1 MRRATG
7 SLVTRLFDVRA
18 GEGRGSFGFAA
29 LLLLVIAAHTVL
41 ETARDALLLTGPG
54 PRALG
59 LVYMCI
65 AAGTV
70 PGTALAAR
78 TGERFGQRRALGAI
92 LVIAVVGPVL
102 LFLVPTSHATAMATY
117 VLSGILGSIVVPQF
131 WTLAGTVLTVAQGRR
146 LFGLISAAGIV
157 GGVLGPAIASA
168 ALVVL
173 PVKSLLLVSAC
184 GFAVAAGALSL
195 VRVTERIPEP
205 RKARRVPLTASL
217 RAFREQPFLVR
228 VALVIF
234 LSTAT
239 FLALDYLFKSSV
251 ARSLP
256 GPAVG
261 PFVAHYYLVLNVV
274 SLVVQLLVSGTVVR
288 HVGVLPA
295 LVLTPLLL
303 VAAALGAVA
312 TGGSFPG
319 VLLVKGI
326 DGSLRYSIHRV
337 TGELMYLPVPTI
349 ARQRTKPLIDGALGR
364 IAQTA
369 TGAGLLALGGTSL
382 VSPGPLAGIVAA
394 MAAVWLAVVLTM
406 RRPYLRLLRNAIT
419 SGSLDAA
426 DSPEPLDLET
436 AQMLVQRLASEDPL
450 EVEGAMTVLSRRGRA
465 GFVPALVLLHRDEGV
480 LVEALERF
488 GESTRSDWFAL
499 ARRLLDDPREA
510 VRVAAARALARHEQL
525 DPASLANDVGWRAR
539 GYAAVR
545 MALRDPSIDVVEHRS
560 VAQLLDEVGVA
571 GEAARLGMLAAVVD
585 ARPTSRLT
593 PLLHA
598 LAREPRG
605 SRERTELFARAAA
618 AQRDTMLVPHLASLL
633 ARTEGREAVRA
644 ALVALGDPALD
655 EVWRMLRDP
664 ATERR
669 LRVHLPKT
677 IARFASKRAAER
689 LLVEIEME
697 DDGLVRYKTIQ
708 ALRTL
713 VTDHRVVAD
722 RARTERLCAGELE
735 RHFRTLALRCL
746 LDGGAPPPGRGTAA
760 AVLSK
765 LLAEKAGHA
774 LERAFQLMQIAHPRQ
789 GVHHAWLACRS
800 DNAYAR
806 ATAAELLD
814 TLLRRRDQQGLRAL
828 FRLANDDLALD
839 ERVERAQSL
848 VSSMARSRA
857 EAVEALAR
865 SDDAMLAALGKR
877 MEVKACPTYEADGS
891 RASSSSRLSAGAFV
905 PSNRG

>member
-1 MRRATG
+1 M
-7 SLVTRLFDVRA
+7 TRLFDVRA
-18 GEGRGSFGFAA
+18 GEGRGSLGFAA

-59 LVYMCI
+59 LVYMAI

-92 LVIAVVGPVL
+92 LVVAVVGPLL
-102 LFLVPTSHATAMATY
+102 LFLVPTSHAMAMATY

-168 ALVVL
+168 ALVFL
-173 PVKSLLLVSAC
+173 PVKSLLLVSSC
-184 GFAVAAGALSL
+184 GFAVAVGALSL
-195 VRVTERIPEP
+195 VRVTERVPEP
-205 RKARRVPLTASL
+205 RQSRRVPLTASL
-217 RAFREQPFLVR
+217 RAFREQPFLAR
-228 VALVIF
+228 VALVVF

-251 ARSLP
+251 ARSFS

-261 PFVAHYYLVLNVV
+261 RFVAHYYLVLNIV
-274 SLVVQLLVSGTVVR
+274 SLAVQLLMSGTVIR

-295 LVLTPLLL
+295 LLLTPLLL
-303 VAAALGAVA
+303 FAGSLGALA
-312 TGGSFPG
+312 SGGSFPG
-319 VLLVKGI
+319 VLLVKGV

-349 ARQRTKPLIDGALGR
+349 ARQRSKPVIDGALGR

-369 TGAGLLALGGTSL
+369 TGAGLLALGGTRL
-382 VSPGPLAGIVAA
+382 VAPAPLAAIVAGL
-394 MAAVWLAVVLTM
+394 AAIWLGVVLTM

-465 GFVPALVLLHRDEGV
+465 GFIPALVLLHRDEEV

-488 GESTRSDWFAL
+488 GGSARTDWFAL
-499 ARRLLDDPREA
+499 ARRLLDDPSEA

-525 DPASLANDVGWRAR
+525 DPASLAHDVGWRAR

-545 MALRDPSIDVVEHRS
+545 MALRDPSIEILEHRS
-560 VAQLLDEVGVA
+560 IAMLLDEAGDA
-571 GEAARLGMLAAVVD
+571 GEAARLGMLAAIVD
-585 ARPTSRLT
+585 APPTSRLT
-593 PLLHA
+593 PLLRV

-605 SRERTELFARAAA
+605 SRERTELLARAVAE
-618 AQRDTMLVPHLASLL
+618 QRDAVLVPHLAALL
-633 ARTEGREAVRA
+633 SHREGREAVRT
-644 ALVALGDPALD
+644 ALVALGEPALE
-655 EVWRMLRDP
+655 EVWRMLHDP
-664 ATERR
+664 ATARR
-669 LRVHLPKT
+669 LRLHIPKT
-677 IARFASKRAAER
+677 IARFASKRAAEY
-689 LLVEIEME
+689 LLAEVETE
-697 DDGLVRYKTIQ
+697 DDGLVRYKAIQ
-708 ALRTL
+708 ALRVL
-713 VTDHRVVAD
+713 VTEHRIAVD
-722 RARTERLCAGELE
+722 RARTERLCAFELE
-735 RHFRTLALRCL
+735 RHFRRLALRHV
-746 LDGGAPPPGRGTAA
+746 LDGGAPPPGQAA
-760 AVLSK
+760 AATVLSA
-765 LLAEKAGHA
+765 LLDEKAVHA

-789 GVHHAWLACRS
+789 GVHHAWLALRS
-800 DNAYAR
+800 GDAYAR

-828 FRLANDDLALD
+828 FRLATDDLPPD
-839 ERVERAQSL
+839 DRIERARSL
-848 VSSMARSRA
+848 VSLMARSRE
-857 EAVEALAR
+857 EAVEALVRAV
-865 SDDAMLAALGKR
+865 DPMLSALGKR
-877 MEVKACPTYEADGS
+877 MEVKACPTYEAGAS
-891 RASSSSRLSAGAFV
+891 RANSSSRHSAAAYV
-905 PSNRG
+905 PSSRG

>member
-1 MRRATG
+1 
-7 SLVTRLFDVRA
+7 VTRLFDVRA
-18 GEGRGSFGFAA
+18 GEGRGSLGFAA
-29 LLLLVIAAHTVL
+29 LLLVVIAAHTVL

-59 LVYMCI
+59 LVYMGI
-65 AAGTV
+65 AVGTV

-102 LFLVPTSHATAMATY
+102 LFLVPTGHGMAMATY

-131 WTLAGTVLTVAQGRR
+131 WTLAGTVLTVSQGRR

-157 GGVLGPAIASA
+157 GGVLGPAVASA
-168 ALVVL
+168 ALIVL
-173 PVKSLLLVSAC
+173 PVKSLLVVSSC
-184 GFAVAAGALSL
+184 GFVVAIGALSL
-195 VRVTERIPEP
+195 VRVTERVPEP
-205 RKARRVPLTASL
+205 RQARRVPLTASL
-217 RAFREQPFLVR
+217 RAFLEQPFLAR
-228 VALVIF
+228 VALVVF

-239 FLALDYLFKSSV
+239 FLALDYLFKSTV

-261 PFVAHYYLVLNVV
+261 RFVAHYYLVLNIV
-274 SLVVQLLVSGTVVR
+274 SLVVQLLMSGTVIR

-303 VAAALGAVA
+303 FGGSLGAFA
-312 TGGSFPG
+312 GGGSLPS
-319 VLLVKGI
+319 VLAVKGI

-349 ARQRTKPLIDGALGR
+349 PRQRTKPLIDGALGR

-382 VSPGPLAGIVAA
+382 VAPRPLAAVVAGL
-394 MAAVWLAVVLTM
+394 AAAWLAVVVTM

-465 GFVPALVLLHRDEGV
+465 GFIPALVLLHRDEGV

-499 ARRLLDDPREA
+499 ARRLLDDPSEA

-525 DPASLANDVGWRAR
+525 DPASLAHDAGWRAR

-545 MALRDPSIDVVEHRS
+545 MALRDTSTAIVEHRS
-560 VAQLLDEVGVA
+560 VASLLDEPGEG
-571 GEAARLGMLAAVVD
+571 GEAARLGMLASAVD
-585 ARPTSRLT
+585 APRSPRLT

-598 LAREPRG
+598 LAHESRG
-605 SRERTELFARAAA
+605 SRERVELFARAVA
-618 AQRDTMLVPHLASLL
+618 AQLDATLIPHLVSLL
-633 ARTEGREAVRA
+633 VRREGRESVRA

-655 EVWRMLRDP
+655 EVSRALGDP

-677 IARFASKRAAER
+677 LARFASKRAAER
-689 LLVEIEME
+689 LLAEVETE
-697 DDGLVRYKTIQ
+697 DDGLVRYKAIQ
-708 ALRTL
+708 ALRVL
-713 VTDHRVVAD
+713 VTEHRIAVD
-722 RARTERLCAGELE
+722 RTRTERLCSGELE
-735 RHFRTLALRCL
+735 RHFGRLALRRVF
-746 LDGGAPPPGRGTAA
+746 DAGTPPPGQVAAA
-760 AVLSK
+760 AVLSR
-765 LLAEKAGHA
+765 LLDEKAQHA

-800 DNAYAR
+800 GDPYAR
-806 ATAAELLD
+806 ATATELLL

-828 FRLANDDLALD
+828 FRLATDDLPLD
-839 ERVERAQSL
+839 ERIEQARPL
-848 VSSMARSRA
+848 VPLMARSRE
-857 EAVEALAR
+857 EAVEALVGAR
-865 SDDAMLAALGKR
+865 DAMLSALGKR
-877 MEVKACPTYEADGS
+877 MELEVKACPTYEAGES
-891 RASSSSRLSAGAFV
+891 RASSSSRPSAGAYA

>member
-1 MRRATG
+1 MG
-7 SLVTRLFDVRA
+7 CSVTRLFDVRS
-18 GEGRGSFGFAA
+18 GEGRESFGFAA
-29 LLLLVIAAHTVL
+29 LLLVVIAAHTVL

-59 LVYMCI
+59 LVYMAI

-70 PGTALAAR
+70 PGNALAAR

-92 LVIAVVGPVL
+92 LVIAVLGPML
-102 LFLVPTSHATAMATY
+102 LFFVPTSHAMAMATY

-131 WTLAGTVLTVAQGRR
+131 WTLAGTVLTMAQGRR

-157 GGVLGPAIASA
+157 GGVLGPAIASV
-168 ALVVL
+168 ALVVV
-173 PVKSLLLVSAC
+173 PVKALLLVSSC
-184 GFAVAAGALSL
+184 GFAIAVVALSL
-195 VRVTERIPEP
+195 VRVTERVPEP
-205 RKARRVPLTASL
+205 RQSRRVPLTASL
-217 RAFREQPFLVR
+217 RAFREQPFLSR
-228 VALVIF
+228 VALVVF

-251 ARSLP
+251 ARNLP

-261 PFVAHYYLVLNVV
+261 RFVAHYYLLLNVV
-274 SLVVQLLVSGTVVR
+274 SLVVQLVMSGTVVR

-303 VAAALGAVA
+303 LGGALVTLAS
-312 TGGSFPG
+312 GGSFPG

-337 TGELMYLPVPTI
+337 TGELMYLPVPTV
-349 ARQRTKPLIDGALGR
+349 ARQRSKPLIDGALGR

-382 VSPGPLAGIVAA
+382 VAPAPLAAIVAA
-394 MAAVWLAVVLTM
+394 MAAVWLGVVLTM

-450 EVEGAMTVLSRRGRA
+450 EVEGAMSVLSRRGRA
-465 GFVPALVLLHRDEGV
+465 GFIPALVLLHRDEGV

-488 GESTRSDWFAL
+488 GESTRTDWFAL
-499 ARRLLDDPREA
+499 ARRLLDDPSEA

-525 DPASLANDVGWRAR
+525 DPASLAHDVGWRAR

-545 MALRDPSIDVVEHRS
+545 MALRDPSIDVLEHRS
-560 VAQLLDEVGVA
+560 IAMLLDEAGEA
-571 GEAARLGMLAAVVD
+571 GEAARLGMLAAIVD
-585 ARPTSRLT
+585 APSTSRLT
-593 PLLHA
+593 PLLHV

-605 SRERTELFARAAA
+605 SRERIELFARAVA
-618 AQRDTMLVPHLASLL
+618 AQRDTTLVPQLASLL
-633 ARTEGREAVRA
+633 AHREGREAVRA
-644 ALVALGDPALD
+644 ALVALGEPALD

-664 ATERR
+664 PATERR
-669 LRVHLPKT
+669 LRVHIPKT

-689 LLVEIEME
+689 LLAEVETEE
-697 DDGLVRYKTIQ
+697 DGLVRYKAIQ
-708 ALRTL
+708 ALRVL
-713 VTDHRVVAD
+713 VTEHRIAVD
-722 RARTERLCAGELE
+722 RKRTERLCSVELE
-735 RHFRTLALRCL
+735 RHFRHLALRRAL
-746 LDGGAPPPGRGTAA
+746 EGGTPPPGQVAAA
-760 AVLSK
+760 AVLSA
-765 LLAEKAGHA
+765 LLDEKAVHA
-774 LERAFQLMQIAHPRQ
+774 LERAFQLMQVAHPRQ
-789 GVHHAWLACRS
+789 GVHHAWLASRS
-800 DNAYAR
+800 GDAYAR

-828 FRLANDDLALD
+828 FRLATDDLPVD
-839 ERVERAQSL
+839 ERIERARSVVPL
-848 VSSMARSRA
+848 MARSRE
-857 EAVEALAR
+857 EAIEALVRAR
-865 SDDAMLAALGKR
+865 DPMLAALGKR
-877 MEVKACPTYEADGS
+877 MEVNTCPTHEAGAS
-891 RASSSSRLSAGAFV
+891 RASSSSRRSAGAYA
-905 PSNRG
+905 PSSRG

>member
-1 MRRATG
+1 M
-7 SLVTRLFDVRA
+7 TRLFDVRA
-18 GEGRGSFGFAA
+18 GEGRGSLGFAA
-29 LLLLVIAAHTVL
+29 LLLLIIAAHTVL

-59 LVYMCI
+59 VVYMAI

-78 TGERFGQRRALGAI
+78 IGERFGQRRALGAI
-92 LVIAVVGPVL
+92 LVVAVVGPLL
-102 LFLVPTSHATAMATY
+102 LFLVPTNPAMAMATY

-157 GGVLGPAIASA
+157 GGVLGPAIAST
-168 ALVVL
+168 ALIVL
-173 PVKSLLLVSAC
+173 PVKSLLLVSSC
-184 GFAVAAGALSL
+184 GFAVAVGALSL
-195 VRVTERIPEP
+195 VRVTERVPEP
-205 RKARRVPLTASL
+205 RQPRRVPLTASL
-217 RAFREQPFLVR
+217 RAFREQPFLAR
-228 VALVIF
+228 VALVVF

-251 ARSLP
+251 ARSFS

-261 PFVAHYYLVLNVV
+261 RFVAHYYLVLNLV
-274 SLVVQLLVSGTVVR
+274 SLVVQLLMSGTVIR

-295 LVLTPLLL
+295 LVLTPLMLL
-303 VAAALGAVA
+303 AGSLGAVA
-312 TGGSFPG
+312 SGGSLPG

-349 ARQRTKPLIDGALGR
+349 ARQRSKPLIDGALGR

-369 TGAGLLALGGTSL
+369 TGAGLLALGGTGL
-382 VSPGPLAGIVAA
+382 VSPAPLAAIVAGL
-394 MAAVWLAVVLTM
+394 AAIWLGVVLTM
-406 RRPYLRLLRNAIT
+406 RKPYLRLLRNAIT

-465 GFVPALVLLHRDEGV
+465 GFIPALVLLHRDEGV

-499 ARRLLDDPREA
+499 ARRLLDAPSEA

-525 DPASLANDVGWRAR
+525 DPASLAHDVGWRAR

-545 MALRDPSIDVVEHRS
+545 MALRDPSIEIADHRS
-560 VAQLLDEVGVA
+560 VAMLLDEAGDA

-585 ARPTSRLT
+585 ASPSARLT
-593 PLLHA
+593 PLLHV
-598 LAREPRG
+598 LAREPQG
-605 SRERTELFARAAA
+605 SPERSELFARAVAV
-618 AQRDTMLVPHLASLL
+618 QRDATLVPHLASLL
-633 ARTEGREAVRA
+633 AHREGREAVRA
-644 ALVALGDPALD
+644 ALVALDEPALE

-664 ATERR
+664 TTERR

-677 IARFASKRAAER
+677 LARFASKRAADR
-689 LLVEIEME
+689 LLVEVETE
-697 DDGLVRYKTIQ
+697 DDGLVRYKAIQ
-708 ALRTL
+708 ALRVL
-713 VTDHRVVAD
+713 VTEHRIAVD
-722 RARTERLCAGELE
+722 RTRTERLCSGELE
-735 RHFRTLALRCL
+735 RHFRRLALRHALDARTPEPGQAAAATVLSAL
-746 LDGGAPPPGRGTAA
+746 LD
-760 AVLSK
+760 
-765 LLAEKAGHA
+765 EKAVHA

-789 GVHHAWLACRS
+789 GVHHAWLAFRS
-800 DNAYAR
+800 GDAYAR

-814 TLLRRRDQQGLRAL
+814 TILRRRDQQGLRTL
-828 FRLANDDLALD
+828 FRLATDDLPVD
-839 ERVERAQSL
+839 ERVERARAL
-848 VSSMARSRA
+848 VPLMARSRE
-857 EAVEALAR
+857 EAVEALVRAP
-865 SDDAMLAALGKR
+865 DAMLAALGKR
-877 MEVKACPTYEADGS
+877 MEVKACPTYEADAS
-891 RASSSSRLSAGAFV
+891 RASSSSLRSVGVCA
-905 PSNRG
+905 PSSRG

>member
-1 MRRATG
+1 
-7 SLVTRLFDVRA
+7 VTRLFDVRA
-18 GEGRGSFGFAA
+18 GEGRGSLGFAA

-59 LVYMCI
+59 LVYMAI

-78 TGERFGQRRALGAI
+78 TGERFGQRRAFGAI
-92 LVIAVVGPVL
+92 LVIAVAGPVL
-102 LFLVPTSHATAMATY
+102 LFLVPTSHAMAMATY
-117 VLSGILGSIVVPQF
+117 VLSGILGSIVIPQF
-131 WTLAGTVLTVAQGRR
+131 WTLAGTALTVAQGRR

-168 ALVVL
+168 ALIVL
-173 PVKSLLLVSAC
+173 PVKSLLLVSSC
-184 GFAVAAGALSL
+184 GFAVAVAALSL
-195 VRVTERIPEP
+195 VRSPERVPEP
-205 RKARRVPLTASL
+205 RQARRVPVTASL
-217 RAFREQPFLVR
+217 RAFREQPFLAR
-228 VALVIF
+228 VALVVF

-251 ARSLP
+251 ARSMP

-261 PFVAHYYLVLNVV
+261 RFVAHYYLVLNVA
-274 SLVVQLLVSGTVVR
+274 SLLVQLLMSGTVVR

-303 VAAALGAVA
+303 FGAALTAVA
-312 TGGSFPG
+312 SGGSFPG
-319 VLLVKGI
+319 VLLVKGV

-337 TGELMYLPVPTI
+337 TAELMYLPVPTI
-349 ARQRTKPLIDGALGR
+349 ARQRSKPLIDGALGR

-369 TGAGLLALGGTSL
+369 TGAGLLAVGGTSL
-382 VSPGPLAGIVAA
+382 VSPGPLAAIVAGL
-394 MAAVWLAVVLTM
+394 AAIWLGVVLTM

-436 AQMLVQRLASEDPL
+436 AQVLVQRLASEDPL
-450 EVEGAMTVLSRRGRA
+450 EVEGAMTALSRRGRG
-465 GFVPALVLLHRDEGV
+465 GFIPALVLLHRDESV

-488 GESTRSDWFAL
+488 GESTRSDWFGL
-499 ARRLLDDPREA
+499 ARRLLDDPSEA

-545 MALRDPSIDVVEHRS
+545 MALRDPSNEIVEHRS
-560 VAQLLDEVGVA
+560 VAVLLDEA
-571 GEAARLGMLAAVVD
+571 GDAGDAARLGMLAAIVD
-585 ARPTSRLT
+585 APPSTRLA

-605 SRERTELFARAAA
+605 ARERTELLARATA
-618 AQRDTMLVPHLASLL
+618 AQRDTTLVPYLASLL
-633 ARTEGREAVRA
+633 VHREGRETVRG
-644 ALVALGDPALD
+644 ALVELGDRALD

-677 IARFASKRAAER
+677 IARFASKRATER
-689 LLVEIEME
+689 LLAEVETE
-697 DDGLVRYKTIQ
+697 DDGLVRYKVIQ
-708 ALRTL
+708 ALRVL
-713 VTDHRVVAD
+713 VTEHRIAVD
-722 RARTERLCAGELE
+722 RARAERLCSGEME
-735 RHFRTLALRCL
+735 RHFRRLALRQV
-746 LDGGAPPPGRGTAA
+746 LDGGAPPPGQAA
-760 AVLSK
+760 AATVLSA
-765 LLAEKAGHA
+765 LLEEKAMHA

-800 DNAYAR
+800 GDAYAR
-806 ATAAELLD
+806 ATASELLL

-828 FRLANDDLALD
+828 FRLATDDLPLD
-839 ERVERAQSL
+839 ERIERARSL
-848 VSSMARSRA
+848 VPSMARARE
-857 EAVEALAR
+857 EAIEALVRAR
-865 SDDAMLAALGKR
+865 DPMLAALGKR
-877 MEVKACPTYEADGS
+877 MEVKTCPTYEADAS
-891 RASSSSRLSAGAFV
+891 RASSFSPPSVGAYAPSSRG
-905 PSNRG
+905 

>member
-1 MRRATG
+1 M
-7 SLVTRLFDVRA
+7 TRLFDVRA
-18 GEGRGSFGFAA
+18 GEGRGSLGFAT

-59 LVYMCI
+59 VVYMAI

-70 PGTALAAR
+70 PGAALAAR

-92 LVIAVVGPVL
+92 LVIAVTGPVL
-102 LFLVPTSHATAMATY
+102 LFLVPTSHAMAMATY

-168 ALVVL
+168 ALIVL
-173 PVKSLLLVSAC
+173 PVKSLLLVSSC
-184 GFAVAAGALSL
+184 GFAVAMGALSM
-195 VRVTERIPEP
+195 VRVTERVPEP
-205 RKARRVPLTASL
+205 RQSRRVPLTASL
-217 RAFREQPFLVR
+217 RAFREQPFLAR
-228 VALVIF
+228 VALVVF

-261 PFVAHYYLVLNVV
+261 RFVAHYYLVLNVI
-274 SLVVQLLVSGTVVR
+274 SLVVQLLMSGTVVR

-295 LVLTPLLL
+295 LLLTPLLL
-303 VAAALGAVA
+303 LGAALAA
-312 TGGSFPG
+312 FASGGSFPG
-319 VLLVKGI
+319 VLLVKGV

-349 ARQRTKPLIDGALGR
+349 ARQRSKPVIDGALGR
-364 IAQTA
+364 IAQTV

-382 VSPGPLAGIVAA
+382 VSPGPLAAIVAGL
-394 MAAVWLAVVLTM
+394 AALWLAVVLTM
-406 RRPYLRLLRNAIT
+406 RAPYLRLLRNAIT

-450 EVEGAMTVLSRRGRA
+450 EVEGAMTALSRRGRA
-465 GFVPALVLLHRDEGV
+465 GFIPALVLLHRDEGV

-499 ARRLLDDPREA
+499 ARRLLDDPSEA
-510 VRVAAARALARHEQL
+510 VRMAAARALARHEQL
-525 DPASLANDVGWRAR
+525 DPSLLARDVGWRAR

-545 MALRDPSIDVVEHRS
+545 MALRDASIEIVEHRS
-560 VAQLLDEVGVA
+560 VAMLLDEAGDA
-571 GEAARLGMLAAVVD
+571 GEAARLGMLAAIVD
-585 ARPTSRLT
+585 EPPTSRLT
-593 PLLHA
+593 PLLHV

-605 SRERTELFARAAA
+605 SRERAELLARAIAV
-618 AQRDTMLVPHLASLL
+618 QRDTTLVSHLASLL
-633 ARTEGREAVRA
+633 VRREGREAVRA
-644 ALVALGDPALD
+644 ALVALGDPAL
-655 EVWRMLRDP
+655 EEIWRMLRDP
-664 ATERR
+664 GTERR
-669 LRVHLPKT
+669 LRVHIPKT

-689 LLVEIEME
+689 LLVEVETE
-697 DDGLVRYKTIQ
+697 DDGLVRYKAIQ
-708 ALRTL
+708 ALRVL
-713 VTDHRVVAD
+713 VTEHRIAVD
-722 RARTERLCAGELE
+722 RARTERLGSGELE
-735 RHFRTLALRCL
+735 RYFRRLALLQMIGRST
-746 LDGGAPPPGRGTAA
+746 PPPGQAAAA
-760 AVLSK
+760 AVLSA
-765 LLAEKAGHA
+765 LLDEKAVHA
-774 LERAFQLMQIAHPRQ
+774 LERAFRLMQIAHPRQ
-789 GVHHAWLACRS
+789 GIHHAWLACRS
-800 DNAYAR
+800 GDAYAR

-828 FRLANDDLALD
+828 FRLATDDLPLD
-839 ERVERAQSL
+839 ERIERARSL
-848 VSSMARSRA
+848 VPLMARSRE
-857 EAVEALAR
+857 EAVEALVRAH
-865 SDDAMLAALGKR
+865 DVMLAALGKR
-877 MEVKACPTYEADGS
+877 MEVKACPTYEAGGS
-891 RASSSSRLSAGAFV
+891 RASSSSPLSAAACA
-905 PSNRG
+905 PSSRG

>member
-1 MRRATG
+1 
-7 SLVTRLFDVRA
+7 VTRLFDVRA
-18 GEGRGSFGFAA
+18 GEGRGSLGFAA

-59 LVYMCI
+59 IVYMAI

-92 LVIAVVGPVL
+92 LVVAIVGPML
-102 LFLVPTSHATAMATY
+102 LFFVPTSPVMAMATY

-131 WTLAGTVLTVAQGRR
+131 WTLAGTALTVSQGRR

-168 ALVVL
+168 ALIVL
-173 PVKSLLLVSAC
+173 PVKSLLLVSSC
-184 GFAVAAGALSL
+184 GFVVAVGALSL
-195 VRVTERIPEP
+195 VRVTERVPEP
-205 RKARRVPLTASL
+205 RQARRVPLTASL
-217 RAFREQPFLVR
+217 RAFREQPFLAR
-228 VALVIF
+228 VALVVF

-251 ARSLP
+251 ARTLS

-261 PFVAHYYLVLNVV
+261 RFVAHYYLVLNIV

-295 LVLTPLLL
+295 LALTPLLL
-303 VAAALGAVA
+303 LAGSLGALA
-312 TGGSFPG
+312 SGGSFPG
-319 VLLVKGI
+319 VLLVKGV

-349 ARQRTKPLIDGALGR
+349 ARQRSKPLIDGALGR

-369 TGAGLLALGGTSL
+369 TGASLLALGGTSL
-382 VSPGPLAGIVAA
+382 VSPGPLAAIVAGL
-394 MAAVWLAVVLTM
+394 AAVWLGVVLTM

-436 AQMLVQRLASEDPL
+436 AQMLVQRLASDDPL
-450 EVEGAMTVLSRRGRA
+450 EVEGAMTVLSRRRRA
-465 GFVPALVLLHRDEGV
+465 GFIPALVLLHPDEGV

-488 GESTRSDWFAL
+488 GESSRSDWFAL
-499 ARRLLDDPREA
+499 ARRLIDDPREA

-545 MALRDPSIDVVEHRS
+545 MALRDPSIEIVEHRS
-560 VAQLLDEVGVA
+560 LATLLDEAGDA
-571 GEAARLGMLAAVVD
+571 GEAARLGMLAAIVD
-585 ARPTSRLT
+585 ASPTSRLT

-598 LAREPRG
+598 LAREPRS
-605 SRERTELFARAAA
+605 SRERTELFARAVAV
-618 AQRDTMLVPHLASLL
+618 QRDTTLVPHLASLL
-633 ARTEGREAVRA
+633 GHREGREAVRA
-644 ALVALGDPALD
+644 ALVALGDPALE

-664 ATERR
+664 TTERR
-669 LRVHLPKT
+669 LRMHIPKT
-677 IARFASKRAAER
+677 LARFANRHAAER
-689 LLVEIEME
+689 LLVEVETE
-697 DDGLVRYKTIQ
+697 EDGLVRYKAIQ
-708 ALRTL
+708 ALRVL
-713 VTDHRVVAD
+713 VTEHRIAVD
-722 RARTERLCAGELE
+722 RTRTERLCSGELE
-735 RHFRTLALRCL
+735 RHFRRLALRRV
-746 LDGGAPPPGRGTAA
+746 LDGGTPPPAQAAAA
-760 AVLSK
+760 AVLSA
-765 LLAEKAGHA
+765 LLEEKAVHA
-774 LERAFQLMQIAHPRQ
+774 LERAFQLMQIAHARQ

-800 DNAYAR
+800 GDAYAR

-814 TLLRRRDQQGLRAL
+814 TILRRRDQQGLRAL
-828 FRLANDDLALD
+828 FRLATDDLPLD
-839 ERVERAQSL
+839 DRIERARSL
-848 VSSMARSRA
+848 VPLMARSRG
-857 EAVEALAR
+857 EAVEALVRAR
-865 SDDAMLAALGKR
+865 DAMLAALGKR
-877 MEVKACPTYEADGS
+877 MEVKACPTYEAGES
-891 RASSSSRLSAGAFV
+891 RASSSSQPSAAAYAQ
-905 PSNRG
+905 SSRG

>member
-1 MRRATG
+1 M
-7 SLVTRLFDVRA
+7 TRLFDVRA
-18 GEGRGSFGFAA
+18 GEGRGSLGFAA

-59 LVYMCI
+59 VVYMAI

-70 PGTALAAR
+70 PGAALAAR

-92 LVIAVVGPVL
+92 LVVAVLGPLL
-102 LFLVPTSHATAMATY
+102 LFLVPTSPAMAMATY

-146 LFGLISAAGIV
+146 LFGLISAAGIL

-173 PVKSLLLVSAC
+173 PVKSLLLVSSC
-184 GFAVAAGALSL
+184 GFAVAVGALNL
-195 VRVTERIPEP
+195 VRVTERVPEP
-205 RKARRVPLTASL
+205 RQVRRVPLTASL
-217 RAFREQPFLVR
+217 RAFREQPFLAR
-228 VALVIF
+228 VALVVF

-251 ARSLP
+251 ARSLS

-261 PFVAHYYLVLNVV
+261 RFVAHYYLVLNLV
-274 SLVVQLLVSGTVVR
+274 SLVVQLLMSGSVVR

-303 VAAALGAVA
+303 FAGSLAALA

-349 ARQRTKPLIDGALGR
+349 ARQRSKPLIDGALGR
-364 IAQTA
+364 IAQTV
-369 TGAGLLALGGTSL
+369 TGASLLALGGTSL
-382 VSPGPLAGIVAA
+382 VSAKPLAGIVAGL
-394 MAAVWLAVVLTM
+394 AAVWLVVVLTM

-419 SGSLDAA
+419 SGSFDAA

-465 GFVPALVLLHRDEGV
+465 GFIPALVLLHRDEGV

-499 ARRLLDDPREA
+499 ARRLLDDPSEA

-525 DPASLANDVGWRAR
+525 DPSSLAQDVGWRAR

-545 MALRDPSIDVVEHRS
+545 MALRDPSIELVAHRS
-560 VAQLLDEVGVA
+560 IAVLLDEGGGA
-571 GEAARLGMLAAVVD
+571 GEAARLGMLAAIVD
-585 ARPTSRLT
+585 APPTSRLT
-593 PLLHA
+593 PLLHV

-605 SRERTELFARAAA
+605 TRERTELFARAVAV
-618 AQRDTMLVPHLASLL
+618 QRDAALVPHLASLL
-633 ARTEGREAVRA
+633 AHSEGREAVRA
-644 ALVALGDPALD
+644 ALVVLGEPAL
-655 EVWRMLRDP
+655 EELWRMLRDP
-664 ATERR
+664 TTERR
-669 LRVHLPKT
+669 LRVHIPKT
-677 IARFASKRAAER
+677 LARFASKRAAER
-689 LLVEIEME
+689 LLAEVETE
-697 DDGLVRYKTIQ
+697 DDGLVRYKAIQ
-708 ALRTL
+708 ALRVL
-713 VTDHRVVAD
+713 VTEHRIAVD

-735 RHFRTLALRCL
+735 RYFRRLALRQV
-746 LDGGAPPPGRGTAA
+746 LDGGTPPLGQAA
-760 AVLSK
+760 AATVLSA
-765 LLAEKAGHA
+765 LLDEKAVHA

-800 DNAYAR
+800 GDVYAR

-814 TLLRRRDQQGLRAL
+814 TILRRRDQQGLRAL
-828 FRLANDDLALD
+828 FRLATDELPVD
-839 ERVERAQSL
+839 ERVGRARSL
-848 VSSMARSRA
+848 VPLMARSR
-857 EAVEALAR
+857 EEGLESLVRAR
-865 SDDAMLAALGKR
+865 DAMLAALGKR
-877 MEVKACPTYEADGS
+877 MEVKACPTYEADAS
-891 RASSSSRLSAGAFV
+891 RASSSSQPSAAAFA

>member
-1 MRRATG
+1 M
-7 SLVTRLFDVRA
+7 TRLFDVRA
-18 GEGRGSFGFAA
+18 GEGRGSLGFAA

-59 LVYMCI
+59 VVYMGI

-92 LVIAVVGPVL
+92 LVIAVIGPVL
-102 LFLVPTSHATAMATY
+102 LFAVPTSPAMAMATY

-168 ALVVL
+168 ALIVL
-173 PVKSLLLVSAC
+173 PVKSLLLVSSC
-184 GFAVAAGALSL
+184 GFAVAMGALSL
-195 VRVTERIPEP
+195 VRVTERVPEP
-205 RKARRVPLTASL
+205 PQARRVPLTASL
-217 RAFREQPFLVR
+217 RAFREQPFLAR
-228 VALVIF
+228 VALVVF

-261 PFVAHYYLVLNVV
+261 RFVAHYYLVLNVI
-274 SLVVQLLVSGTVVR
+274 SLVVQLLMSGTVVR

-295 LVLTPLLL
+295 LLLTPLLL
-303 VAAALGAVA
+303 FGAALVAFA

-319 VLLVKGI
+319 VLLVKGV

-349 ARQRTKPLIDGALGR
+349 ARQRSKPVIDGALGR
-364 IAQTA
+364 IAQTV
-369 TGAGLLALGGTSL
+369 TGAGLLALGGTTL
-382 VSPGPLAGIVAA
+382 VSPGPLAAIVAGL
-394 MAAVWLAVVLTM
+394 AALWLAVVLTM

-436 AQMLVQRLASEDPL
+436 AQMLVQRLASEDAL

-465 GFVPALVLLHRDEGV
+465 GFIPALVLLHRDEGV

-499 ARRLLDDPREA
+499 ARRLLDDPSEA
-510 VRVAAARALARHEQL
+510 VRMAAARALARHEQL
-525 DPASLANDVGWRAR
+525 DPSSLAHDVGWRAR

-545 MALRDPSIDVVEHRS
+545 MALRDPSIEIVEHRS
-560 VAQLLDEVGVA
+560 VATLLDEAGDT
-571 GEAARLGMLAAVVD
+571 GEAARLGMLAAIVD
-585 ARPTSRLT
+585 APPTSRLT
-593 PLLHA
+593 QLLHV

-605 SRERTELFARAAA
+605 SRERTELFARAVAV
-618 AQRDTMLVPHLASLL
+618 QRDTTLVSHLASLL
-633 ARTEGREAVRA
+633 ARREGREAVRA
-644 ALVALGDPALD
+644 ALVALGDPAIE

-664 ATERR
+664 GTGRS
-669 LRVHLPKT
+669 LRVHIPKT

-689 LLVEIEME
+689 LLVEVETE
-697 DDGLVRYKTIQ
+697 DDGLVRYKAIQ
-708 ALRTL
+708 ALRVL
-713 VTDHRVVAD
+713 VTEHRIAVD
-722 RARTERLCAGELE
+722 RARTERLSSGELE
-735 RHFRTLALRCL
+735 RHFRRLALRQMV
-746 LDGGAPPPGRGTAA
+746 GASAPPPGQAA
-760 AVLSK
+760 AASVLSA
-765 LLAEKAGHA
+765 LLDEKAVHA
-774 LERAFQLMQIAHPRQ
+774 LERAFRLMQIAHPRQ

-800 DNAYAR
+800 GDAYAR

-828 FRLANDDLALD
+828 FRLATDDLPVD
-839 ERVERAQSL
+839 ERVERARSL
-848 VSSMARSRA
+848 VPLMARSRD
-857 EAVEALAR
+857 EAVEALVR
-865 SDDAMLAALGKR
+865 SRDVMLAALGKR
-877 MEVKACPTYEADGS
+877 MEVKSCPTYEAGGS
-891 RASSSSRLSAGAFV
+891 RVSSSSPLSAAACA
-905 PSNRG
+905 PSSRG